1 MSDIE
6 NIDLSKAVQAL
17 KTASDHLYQVRY
29 SIDKKSIPGDLA
41 KINVDFTRA
50 LIEITHI
57 STNLKKLEDW
67 INTQVY
73 TDCKSDIKH

>member
-6 NIDLSKAVQAL
+6 NIDLSEAVQAL
-17 KTASDHLYQVRY
+17 KKASDHLHQVRC
-29 SIDKKSIPGDLA
+29 SIDKKSMHGDLD
-41 KINVDFTRA
+41 KINLDFTRA

-57 STNLKKLEDW
+57 SINLKKIEDW